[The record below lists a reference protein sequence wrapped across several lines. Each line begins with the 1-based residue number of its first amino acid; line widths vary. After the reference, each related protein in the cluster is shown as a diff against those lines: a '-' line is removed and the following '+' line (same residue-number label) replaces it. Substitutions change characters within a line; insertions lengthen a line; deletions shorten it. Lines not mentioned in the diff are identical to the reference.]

1 MGEIKRLVFVD
12 GVDVTAPTASGSG
25 GGGLLNLNPNPDA
38 EAAVNLGDTNG
49 IGDYVASGTGV
60 TAARTADPAEI
71 PLSPVKTSAIKL
83 TLSDDLGGNE
93 YVALR
98 LLVPESAKNRKL
110 GLLWWQLPNAYTSGD
125 LKVQVFKNSASDF
138 SGSYTEVPIDGITGG
153 IEIAAVA
160 GDFGPAGIDWDDS
173 DALEIRWVNNG
184 GTSGH
189 LSLSDVTVT
198 PSKMAALRSEQ
209 RKFQVTGLQATGLV
223 NNTNTDIGSDTLTLP
238 PGDYTIT
245 YGARSYVQW
254 SSAPS
259 SIAVLLSVTTASN
272 ATLANHDLSGHAQYD
287 SDSHRNV
294 TSTTARVTLTEETTI
309 KLRGAINVVG
319 GTIAT
324 RDITNGFIVA
334 ERDPESVY
342 TTPVGRQ
349 SPLKAGLIMA
359 WPSDTVPPGWL
370 ECDGS
375 AVSRSQYA
383 DLFAAIGTTYGAGD
397 GSTTFNLPDYRG
409 YFLRGQD
416 GGAGVDPN
424 AATRTNRGDGQT
436 GDKVGTKQTDAYAQ
450 HNHSMTHTHSIDHD
464 HPSVNTSSVEHSHN
478 VTLDRKTTIGSGPH
492 FGWANTTGA
501 GLGQTS
507 YPSEPHS
514 HSHSVNLPNYT
525 GTSGPSSASNTG
537 NSGGSETR
545 PKNIYVKWIIKAYND
560 SVDLVGFGLANEN
573 QAGLVSH
580 ERYAAAENVS
590 STSGATGTLTWR
602 ATRVGRSV
610 TVTVFG
616 NITGITSDVSS
627 FVGVIPEWA
636 RPDLG
641 TLVQMAGVSVTN
653 QRIYTVTLSTAGN
666 VGFGKRIID
675 GNGLAA
681 SNFANISTENAL
693 HATFS
698 FVVVD

>member
-83 TLSDDLGGNE
+83 ILSDDLGGNE

-424 AATRTNRGDGQT
+424 RTTRTDRGDGTT
-436 GDKVGTKQTDAYAQ
+436 GDNVGTKQSDALQ
-450 HNHSMTHTHSIDHD
+450 GHDHSISRKAS
-464 HPSVNTSSVEHSHN
+464 PGGVNPLHVDPGFNSGDASTS
-478 VTLDRKTTIGSGPH
+478 T
-492 FGWANTTGA
+492 TTGVIDSFA
-501 GLGQTS
+501 GT
-507 YPSEPHS
+507 H
-514 HSHSVNLPNYT
+514 
-525 GTSGPSSASNTG
+525 GTARVAT
-537 NSGGSETR
+537 ETR

-616 NITGITSDVSS
+616 NITGSTSDISS

-641 TLVQMAGVSVTN
+641 TLIQMAGVSVTA
-653 QRIYTVTLSTAGN
+653 QRIYTVTLSTAGT
-666 VGFGKRIID
+666 VAFGKRVID